1 MPLTIA
7 DLTAVSVMLLT
18 LGMLSGPI
26 TSAISS
32 TLQNGPVAGA
42 IMAAVPMALIIS
54 LIAVLFVEPRF
65 IRNLREKRGRRPA
78 PGTRNPVKRDRD
90 RRRSR

>member
-1 MPLTIA
+1 MPLTVA

-32 TLQNGPVAGA
+32 TLQSGPVAGA
-42 IMAAVPMALIIS
+42 IMTAVPLALIIS

-65 IRNLREKRGRRPA
+65 VRDLRNRNQGPRARRPV
-78 PGTRNPVKRDRD
+78 NNQRD
-90 RRRSR
+90 RRRSQ